1 MPPTPED
8 EIILA
13 GKGRRPQPPFP
24 PAPFSS
30 PRKLILTF
38 AMIVL
43 GLPVFVVLLA
53 PAGAGAWILGHQF
66 ILYRNDARWRPFS
79 VFEWGTHTMDRDL
92 AANLGRPE
100 LASCNQFREI
110 ASSDSTARVPTS
122 EQILR
127 GCPDLGPWQA
137 WLLSPNAWL
146 GLHRYLAPVLRVTP
160 VSSLLF
166 LCGAVVAYVLR
177 LVGLKWR
184 ARAGPPA
191 SLPLSTATISR
202 KLSSGSI
209 ESEK

>member
-1 MPPTPED
+1 VPPTPED

-66 ILYRNDARWRPFS
+66 ILYQNDARWRPFS
-79 VFEWGTHTMDRDL
+79 LFEWGTHTVDPDL

-100 LASCNQFREI
+100 LASCYEFR
-110 ASSDSTARVPTS
+110 ATAGSDSTARVPTS
-122 EQILR
+122 EQIQR
-127 GCPDLGPWQA
+127 GCPDLSPWQA
-137 WLLSPNAWL
+137 WLLSPTAWL
-146 GLHRYLAPVLRVTP
+146 GLHRYLAPALRFIP

-166 LCGAVVAYVLR
+166 LLGAIMAYVLR
-177 LVGLKWR
+177 LVELKWR
-184 ARAGPPA
+184 SREGPPA
-191 SLPLSTATISR
+191 P
-202 KLSSGSI
+202 
-209 ESEK
+209 

>member
-8 EIILA
+8 EIRMA
-13 GKGRRPQPPFP
+13 GKGRRPGPPVP
-24 PAPFSS
+24 PAPSSS
-30 PRKLILTF
+30 PKGMILSF
-38 AMIVL
+38 AMIIL
-43 GLPVFVVLLA
+43 GLPVF
-53 PAGAGAWILGHQF
+53 
-66 ILYRNDARWRPFS
+66 ARWRPFS
-79 VFEWGTHTMDRDL
+79 VLEWATHTVDRDL
-92 AANLGRPE
+92 AVNLGRPE

-137 WLLSPNAWL
+137 WLLSPNAWF
-146 GLHRYLAPVLRVTP
+146 GVHRYLAPVLRVTP

-177 LVGLKWR
+177 LVGMKWR
-184 ARAGPPA
+184 ARGGPPA